1 MDIGLTMAA
10 VELSAA
16 GRVRAL
22 AGAVEKG
29 QGISIALAQIAAE
42 ELDVPLDIFD
52 PTLVGDTFLAPYPM
66 ATSGQRTTFLAG
78 SAVIK
83 AAKLLKQSL
92 VAVAADTLG
101 AAEDSVEFKGGIAA
115 VAGDPSRSLTMRELA
130 GELLRRGLPLK
141 YEATHVFEK
150 SEDGQGPVYTYTA
163 QLVELDVN
171 AETGAV
177 KVQDVTYIGDPGN
190 VINPLIFEGQVEGGV
205 VMGLG
210 FALTEE
216 FVAGEITSLKQYGL
230 PLIKDGP
237 RTVTT
242 MFVEN
247 PVNGGPF
254 GAKGAAESTAAAGMA
269 AVANAIANATG
280 KRLFELPAKPARV
293 LQVLRS

>member
-1 MDIGLTMAA
+1 
-10 VELSAA
+10 
-16 GRVRAL
+16 
-22 AGAVEKG
+22 
-29 QGISIALAQIAAE
+29 
-42 ELDVPLDIFD
+42 
-52 PTLVGDTFLAPYPM
+52 
-66 ATSGQRTTFLAG
+66 
-78 SAVIK
+78 
-83 AAKLLKQSL
+83 
-92 VAVAADTLG
+92 
-101 AAEDSVEFKGGIAA
+101 
-115 VAGDPSRSLTMRELA
+115 
-130 GELLRRGLPLK
+130 
-141 YEATHVFEK
+141 
-150 SEDGQGPVYTYTA
+150 VYTYTA

-171 AETGAV
+171 METGAV

-216 FVAGEITSLKQYGL
+216 FVAGEITGLKQYGL
-230 PLIKDGP
+230 PLIKDAP

-293 LQVLRS
+293 LQALRS

>member
-1 MDIGLTMAA
+1 M
-10 VELSAA
+10 
-16 GRVRAL
+16 
-22 AGAVEKG
+22 
-29 QGISIALAQIAAE
+29 
-42 ELDVPLDIFD
+42 FD
-52 PTLVGDTFLAPYPM
+52 ATLVGDTFLAPYPM

-78 SAVIK
+78 SAVLK
-83 AAKLLKQSL
+83 AARSLKQSL
-92 VAVAADTLG
+92 IAAAAAAFEVSEGAVD
-101 AAEDSVEFKGGIAA
+101 FKEGIAA
-115 VAGDPSRSLTMRELA
+115 VAGEPNRRLTLRELA
-130 GELLRRGLPLK
+130 GELQRQGLPMK

-171 AETGAV
+171 METGAV
-177 KVQDVTYIGDPGN
+177 KVQDVTYVGDPGN

-216 FVAGEITSLKQYGL
+216 FVAGEITGLKQYGL
-230 PLIKDGP
+230 PLIKDAP
-237 RTVTT
+237 KKVTT

-280 KRLFELPAKPARV
+280 KRLFELPAKPARI
-293 LQVLRS
+293 LQALRS